1 MDDNL
6 LTTDTAALDEVPL
19 ERLETEIAGFAS
31 RLAAAT
37 ARWLL
42 WIAAYDR
49 REGWASWEAKS
60 CVHWLNW
67 QCGVSPRT
75 AREHVRVA
83 HTLVEFDQ
91 LRDMFV
97 AGQLSYSKVRAISRV
112 ITVDNEVDILHIARN
127 GTASQ
132 LERILGKLPRPG
144 SPDER
149 NIDECTFTNN
159 GDGTMTM
166 TLTRPVEE
174 MSHVRASINKSV
186 SEVIDRENTKG
197 QTRTETIENL
207 GGMKTLKASTAAA
220 LVTGTLNQQR
230 GVESTVLVVA
240 DIDALTGADPLSEST
255 VDSERVDA
263 AVVQRLCCD
272 GKIQA
277 ALLDA
282 NGCEQAI
289 GAETRIV
296 PRRIRRLLERRDHG
310 MCQFPGCESEHRL
323 HAHHVIHWA
332 NGGPTEL
339 GNLILLCHFHHH
351 SVHEGGWNITGTGD
365 GWQFTDPAGLP
376 HFVSLLRLPT
386 KAPLPATASQTTR
399 GSAGPLATSG
409 ERANIHYAADVIATN
424 AHVRQRRS
432 KDRSPTPIRD
442 RTATT

>member
-132 LERILGKLPRPG
+132 LERILGKLPPARLP
-144 SPDER
+144 R
-149 NIDECTFTNN
+149 
-159 GDGTMTM
+159 
-166 TLTRPVEE
+166 R
-174 MSHVRASINKSV
+174 
-186 SEVIDRENTKG
+186 TKH
-197 QTRTETIENL
+197 RRVHL
-207 GGMKTLKASTAAA
+207 H
-220 LVTGTLNQQR
+220 QQR
-230 GVESTVLVVA
+230 RRH
-240 DIDALTGADPLSEST
+240 DDDDPHPS
-255 VDSERVDA
+255 
-263 AVVQRLCCD
+263 
-272 GKIQA
+272 G
-277 ALLDA
+277 
-282 NGCEQAI
+282 
-289 GAETRIV
+289 
-296 PRRIRRLLERRDHG
+296 RRDE
-310 MCQFPGCESEHRL
+310 P
-323 HAHHVIHWA
+323 
-332 NGGPTEL
+332 
-339 GNLILLCHFHHH
+339 
-351 SVHEGGWNITGTGD
+351 
-365 GWQFTDPAGLP
+365 
-376 HFVSLLRLPT
+376 
-386 KAPLPATASQTTR
+386 
-399 GSAGPLATSG
+399 
-409 ERANIHYAADVIATN
+409 
-424 AHVRQRRS
+424 RQGV
-432 KDRSPTPIRD
+432 DQQVG
-442 RTATT
+442 